1 MAANLS
7 RAERGKRERFR
18 KFCNCCTG
26 IRWPWLVVV
35 LRLCDTVLS
44 SLWCDMSNATLDR
57 GALTDLEA
65 TQLCAEAM
73 GIAAHE
79 NDDGAIRFLE
89 SGIHYRKYQPL
100 TDGAQAMALVKRF
113 KIDIEPM
120 FDGEEGEWQ
129 ASQWAKDRNGRI
141 NKHCHTDLN
150 RAIVYC
156 AAAVQ
161 QATTAKGDA

>member
-1 MAANLS
+1 
-7 RAERGKRERFR
+7 
-18 KFCNCCTG
+18 
-26 IRWPWLVVV
+26 
-35 LRLCDTVLS
+35 
-44 SLWCDMSNATLDR
+44 MSNTTLDR

-113 KIDIEPM
+113 KLDCEWYANDNSWGVTDWSGDGKPSPTSFDI
-120 FDGEEGEWQ
+120 
-129 ASQWAKDRNGRI
+129 
-141 NKHCHTDLN
+141 DLN

-156 AAAVQ
+156 VAHAR
-161 QATTAKGDA
+161 ATTAKGDA